1 MGYVVVGFGLGVAA
15 AIAAFFGGAGFAMI
29 ALAYV
34 GGGSAVL
41 LAALVSAMM
50 FDEGQSTV
58 EQDPMLLPHR

>member
-15 AIAAFFGGAGFAMI
+15 AIAAFLVGAGFAMI

-34 GGGSAVL
+34 GGGCAVL

-50 FDEGQSTV
+50 FDEGQSTI
-58 EQDPMLLPHR
+58 EEDAMPLPHR